1 MDLCIIG
8 SGYVGLVSGACFAE
22 IGHHVVCVDND
33 QRKVDALQSG
43 KIPIYEPGL
52 EELVHRNVAANR
64 LRFTN
69 SIQDGVDHSQIIF
82 IAVPTPPQTDGSV
95 DLTYIE
101 RVAREIAGVLQ
112 PGHYR
117 VVVDKS
123 TVPVKTGE
131 KVAETIKRYNKGAEF
146 DVVSNPEFLR
156 EGSAVPDLMNPDRIV
171 IGSASQRA
179 TDLMKQGLVT
189 DTIATRDAI
198 ALARKDETAD
208 KPIPI
213 SEIGQ
218 RVGADTIIYVQIE
231 NFALSAP
238 GGMARPSAQAT
249 VKVIDVSGRSRLY
262 PAPSELKGQPVATS
276 MREVSEDLYQSTAG
290 RRQIEDILAAEI
302 GAEVAKLFYKHEV
315 TELGKNLGIRK

>member
-1 MDLCIIG
+1 MKNILLKIKFHAPRIACVLAWIAGIL
-8 SGYVGLVSGACFAE
+8 LVSCNYLVPASYIIDGPPS
-22 IGHHVVCVDND
+22 I
-33 QRKVDALQSG
+33 DAQYTL
-43 KIPIYEPGL
+43 
-52 EELVHRNVAANR
+52 
-64 LRFTN
+64 
-69 SIQDGVDHSQIIF
+69 
-82 IAVPTPPQTDGSV
+82 
-95 DLTYIE
+95 
-101 RVAREIAGVLQ
+101 
-112 PGHYR
+112 
-117 VVVDKS
+117 
-123 TVPVKTGE
+123 
-131 KVAETIKRYNKGAEF
+131 
-146 DVVSNPEFLR
+146 
-156 EGSAVPDLMNPDRIV
+156 PDRKTVVFVDDRTNILSRTQLRAV
-171 IGSASQRA
+171 IGDKVS
-179 TDLMKQGLVT
+179 TDLMKKGLVS

-198 ALARKDETAD
+198 AIARKDETAD

-238 GGMARPSAQAT
+238 GGVARPSAQAT